1 MHRNPIVKFIYAFHF
16 PLHLQFTAEIHL
28 LKIVVDTSYKL
39 FVPIKSS
46 MYLCTKPKGYGIL
59 AKIS

>member
-1 MHRNPIVKFIYAFHF
+1 MHRNPIVKFILIYAFHF

-46 MYLCTKPKGYGIL
+46 MYLHMYQAKGVWDT
-59 AKIS
+59 S